1 MAVAAENDGVGD
13 KDVGDN
19 DVGDNDVGVAMA
31 DNSGID
37 GGGQQ
42 RGQQWLS

>member
-1 MAVAAENDGVGD
+1 MAAAAANDGVGD

-19 DVGDNDVGVAMA
+19 DVGNNDVGVAMA

-37 GGGQQ
+37 GGRQQ